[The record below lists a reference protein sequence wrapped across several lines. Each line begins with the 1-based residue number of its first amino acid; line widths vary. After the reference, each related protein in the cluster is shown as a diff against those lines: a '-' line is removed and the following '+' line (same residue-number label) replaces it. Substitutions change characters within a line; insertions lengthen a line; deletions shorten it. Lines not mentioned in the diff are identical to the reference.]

1 MEKQL
6 KKYGKMTI
14 RRNIRHMSGE
24 YRELEM
30 HTLQHWKGGRNR
42 SWPIYPHA
50 TEESRRRSPFSF
62 EESNCPYLLLVSLSR
77 GQLSFEVETEQ
88 ILLKPGKLLL
98 LPPGVHY
105 RFQSRRGNFYQKKVL
120 EVKGINLLTILETL
134 GLTRPL
140 CLDSPEGAALF
151 EEKFQLISARI
162 GETSGEALSQL
173 MGETYSLLCALSLLV
188 GGTPPAYGYLNLIRE
203 RLESNLDLPV
213 SIASLAEE
221 FHLKPVVMRRNFR
234 KKFGCTPREY
244 RIACRMEQA
253 KYLLNQDQLSLKEIA
268 YQLGYC
274 NEFYFS
280 QEFLR
285 VIGFRPGEWR
295 HRGDA

>member
-1 MEKQL
+1 MAEQA
-6 KKYGKMTI
+6 YWYVVHTY
-14 RRNIRHMSGE
+14 SGYE
-24 YRELEM
+24 NKVAKSIETVVENQS
-30 HTLQHWKGGRNR
+30 LQDLIEEV
-42 SWPIYPHA
+42 SVP
-50 TEESRRRSPFSF
+50 TE
-62 EESNCPYLLLVSLSR
+62 
-77 GQLSFEVETEQ
+77 
-88 ILLKPGKLLL
+88 
-98 LPPGVHY
+98 
-105 RFQSRRGNFYQKKVL
+105 KVL

-221 FHLKPVVMRRNFR
+221 FHLNPVVMSRNFR

-244 RIACRMEQA
+244 RIACRMEHGLIVCVFPLEGICTYTA
-253 KYLLNQDQLSLKEIA
+253 A
-268 YQLGYC
+268 C
-274 NEFYFS
+274 
-280 QEFLR
+280 
-285 VIGFRPGEWR
+285 V
-295 HRGDA
+295 